1 MLGCLPALAIALSRV
16 YLGAHW
22 PSDIAAGAMLA
33 ASTCAAALWLS
44 QRQSPLPAMPP
55 KVWWLVLPAL
65 VAVFSFFA
73 LRHLPHAM
81 LRYAY

>member
-1 MLGCLPALAIALSRV
+1 MS
-16 YLGAHW
+16 
-22 PSDIAAGAMLA
+22 
-33 ASTCAAALWLS
+33 
-44 QRQSPLPAMPP
+44 P

-65 VAVFSFFA
+65 MAAFSFFA

>member
-1 MLGCLPALAIALSRV
+1 
-16 YLGAHW
+16 
-22 PSDIAAGAMLA
+22 MLA
-33 ASTCAAALWLS
+33 ASICAAALWLS

-55 KVWWLVLPAL
+55 KVWWLILPAL